1 MRDKQLLINEINK
14 IYEDG
19 NTGFHSLQ
27 ILDIINEMKNDITSK
42 KLLIKNDYGLV
53 GNLLYKYRF
62 DEDIYEYIYQ
72 LECESIINILKEGD
86 NYIDYILYKNK
97 KNIVIN
103 ENYTDAIL
111 KYINDKILE
120 DRKMVLEIVK
130 YHGNVLEYVQNDF
143 QNDKEVVYEA
153 VKQNRYALNYAS
165 KEIKKDKEFILKLI
179 KTHGEQLKQE
189 KESNNEE
196 KIKYAAES
204 HGTLL
209 NYIDISLK
217 QDINFIQE
225 AIKLNPS
232 IVVSIPL
239 GLQTDKKFILKQL
252 KDNKEIY
259 EYLISSFKNDQDI
272 LEIINN

>member
-252 KDNKEIY
+252 KDNKERY
-259 EYLISSFKNDQDI
+259 EYLTSRFKNDQDI
-272 LEIINN
+272 LELINN

>member
-259 EYLISSFKNDQDI
+259 EYLISRFKNDQDI